1 MQDLL
6 QLEQR
11 KELPIITLVDL
22 EKHDGHG
29 STPWVCLKGVVYDV
43 SKNKVYDK
51 TGGYNLFA
59 GRDATCALATMT
71 FDRIKDS

>member
-51 TGGYNLFA
+51 TGG
-59 GRDATCALATMT
+59 
-71 FDRIKDS
+71 